1 MLKKLIKYDLL
12 WINKIM
18 LIYFSI
24 SIIICILTRIS
35 SLNTSSSIGNII
47 YQILKGVSI
56 SCFASVLINS
66 VIRVWVRFRNSIYK
80 DESYLTHTLPISKN
94 TLYNSK
100 ILSSIISVI
109 ISLLVII
116 ISFIIAFLNKDIIN
130 TIKIIFNNN
139 SFIIIGM
146 ILTVILEIIYMSYCG
161 IMGILLGNSSNNN
174 KTLKSVFIGIS
185 LYFIMQL
192 IILGI
197 IYIIGFFNSDIS
209 LLFKEY
215 TSTIMDSSFKTLI
228 LIVDILYL
236 IIITI
241 LYFIGKKIF
250 NKGVNVE

>member
-1 MLKKLIKYDLL
+1 MLKKLTKYDLI
-12 WINKIM
+12 WINKVMVIYYLIM
-18 LIYFSI
+18 VTV
-24 SIIICILTRIS
+24 CVLTRIAS
-35 SLNTSSSIGNII
+35 FNTSTTIGNII

-66 VIRVWVRFRNSIYK
+66 VIRIWVGFRNSIYK
-80 DESYLTHTLPISKN
+80 DESCLTHTLPVSKN

-100 ILSSIISVI
+100 ILSSIISI
-109 ISLLVII
+109 LISLLVII
-116 ISFIIAFLNKDIIN
+116 ISFIIAFLNKDLIN

-139 SFIIIGM
+139 SFIILGM
-146 ILTVILEIIYMSYCG
+146 ILTVILEIIYISYCG

-192 IILGI
+192 LILGI
-197 IYIIGFFNSDIS
+197 IYIIGFFNTDIS

-215 TSTIMDSSFKTLI
+215 TTTIMDSSFKTLI

-250 NKGVNVE
+250 KKGVNVE

>member
-35 SLNTSSSIGNII
+35 SLNTGSSIGNII

-130 TIKIIFNNN
+130 TI
-139 SFIIIGM
+139 GM

-192 IILGI
+192 LILGI

-228 LIVDILYL
+228 SIVDILYL

>member
-24 SIIICILTRIS
+24 SIIICTLTRIS
-35 SLNTSSSIGNII
+35 SLHTSSSIGNII

-100 ILSSIISVI
+100 ILSSIISVL
-109 ISLLVII
+109 ISLIVII

-161 IMGILLGNSSNNN
+161 IMGILLGNSFNNN

-185 LYFIMQL
+185 LYFVMQL

-197 IYIIGFFNSDIS
+197 IYIIGFFNTDIGI
-209 LLFKEY
+209 LFKEY
-215 TSTIMDSSFKTLI
+215 TNTIMDSSFKTLI
-228 LIVDILYL
+228 LVVNILYL
-236 IIITI
+236 LFIIMM
-241 LYFIGKKIF
+241 YFTGKKIF

>member
-24 SIIICILTRIS
+24 SIIICTLTRIS
-35 SLNTSSSIGNII
+35 SLHTSSSIGNII

-100 ILSSIISVI
+100 ILSSIISVL
-109 ISLLVII
+109 ISLIVII

-130 TIKIIFNNN
+130 TIKIIFNN

-174 KTLKSVFIGIS
+174 KTLKSVFIGIL
-185 LYFIMQL
+185 LYFVMQL

-197 IYIIGFFNSDIS
+197 IYIIGFFNTDIG

-215 TSTIMDSSFKTLI
+215 TTTIMDSSFKSLI
-228 LIVDILYL
+228 LLVDTLYL

>member
-100 ILSSIISVI
+100 ILSSIISI
-109 ISLLVII
+109 LISLLVII
-116 ISFIIAFLNKDIIN
+116 ISFIIAFLNKDLIN

-139 SFIIIGM
+139 SFIILGM

-174 KTLKSVFIGIS
+174 KILKSVFIGIS
-185 LYFIMQL
+185 LYFINTWYY
-192 IILGI
+192 IYNRIL
-197 IYIIGFFNSDIS
+197 
-209 LLFKEY
+209 
-215 TSTIMDSSFKTLI
+215 
-228 LIVDILYL
+228 
-236 IIITI
+236 
-241 LYFIGKKIF
+241 
-250 NKGVNVE
+250 